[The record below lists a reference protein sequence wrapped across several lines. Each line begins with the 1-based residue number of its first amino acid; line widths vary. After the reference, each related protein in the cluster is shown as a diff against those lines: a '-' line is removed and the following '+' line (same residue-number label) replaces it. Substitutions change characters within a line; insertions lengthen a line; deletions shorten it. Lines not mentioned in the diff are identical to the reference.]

1 MVPRQRLRTSAGVL
15 SNSVGAFI
23 LRTLKNEPTLNEV
36 LVIKS
41 IKAITLSSYLAMFFL
56 GVAASLI
63 GAAARNIGLSP
74 YQIGLLVAVQ
84 NIGFIMSVSLSGA
97 LADTYEKPK
106 ILLVGSLLLAFS
118 FFTFFVSELFWI
130 NLVLMLLFGAG
141 MGIYEGVAD
150 VMLLEMHP
158 DRAGL
163 HINVNHFFVTF
174 GSIMIAAYLLFL
186 QMNWRKSVIQAGL
199 LVLLLT
205 IFFGL
210 AKLKNRQK
218 RAERYDERLHLLSR
232 DRRVVA
238 LAIATALAVGVEIS
252 SISILTT
259 FLVELRGF
267 TQITSKIGLIVFLV
281 GIAAGRLFVGFF
293 SQKAQIAPYLLTLL
307 GLSLLFSSGLYFLH
321 LGGLIYLAIFLTGL
335 ALSAILPLFI
345 TLAGLLY
352 QEMAGT
358 ALGIIKT
365 AIPLGG
371 ILLPFFMSVMT
382 QYASFQVSLLLFPLA
397 FLLAFGVLFFEI
409 QHRKLSKGEKSWVL
423 D

>member
-199 LVLLLT
+199 VVLLLT

-218 RAERYDERLHLLSR
+218 RAERYGERLHLLSR

-335 ALSAILPLFI
+335 ALSAILPLII

>member
-1 MVPRQRLRTSAGVL
+1 M
-15 SNSVGAFI
+15 
-23 LRTLKNEPTLNEV
+23 
-36 LVIKS
+36 IKS

-150 VMLLEMHP
+150 VMLLEVHP

-174 GSIMIAAYLLFL
+174 GSIIIAAYLLFL
-186 QMNWRKSVIQAGL
+186 QMNWRQSVIQAGL
-199 LVLLLT
+199 VVLLLT

-218 RAERYDERLHLLSR
+218 RAERYGERLHLLSR

-293 SQKAQIAPYLLTLL
+293 SQKAQIAQYLLTLL

-335 ALSAILPLFI
+335 ALSAILPLII

-371 ILLPFFMSVMT
+371 ILLPFFMSVTT

-409 QHRKLSKGEKSWVL
+409 QHRKLSKGEKSWAL